1 MLCHPNPKLDDFK
14 DIFQLYRSDLDQER
28 LLTQLHIL
36 HSNVPKNGVQVND
49 LTAYLKSLNAV
60 ERTLYLDIFKLANLI
75 LVMPAINAIRERSFS
90 ALRGLKTWLRSI
102 MNQNRLNWCM
112 VLHVHKTETDLLDLK
127 HIGNEIIS
135 RNSSS
140 STFLDDLCNTH
151 YNHDV
156 ESYYTPTV

>member
-1 MLCHPNPKLDDFK
+1 MLRHPNPKPDDFK

-49 LTAYLKSLNAV
+49 LIAYLKSLNAV
-60 ERTLYLDIFKLANLI
+60 ERTLYLEVFKLAKLI
-75 LVMPAINAIRERSFS
+75 LVMPATNAISERSFS
-90 ALRGLKTWLRSI
+90 ALRSLKTWLRST

-127 HIGNEIIS
+127 HIGNELIS

-140 STFLDDLCNTH
+140 QHIFGRF
-151 YNHDV
+151 V
-156 ESYYTPTV
+156 